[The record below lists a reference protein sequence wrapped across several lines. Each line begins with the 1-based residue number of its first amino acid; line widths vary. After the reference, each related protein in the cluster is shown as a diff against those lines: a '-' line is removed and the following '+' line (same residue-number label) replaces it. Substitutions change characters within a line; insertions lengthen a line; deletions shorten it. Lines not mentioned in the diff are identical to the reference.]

1 MPAYNAERYIK
12 DSIESILNQSERD
25 FEFIIVDDGSTDKTS
40 LIISSFSDPRLRV
53 FKINHCGLIYS
64 LNFGISKA
72 NGEYIARMDVDDIS
86 EPNRLKK
93 QADFLDDHPDIALC
107 GSFATI
113 IDENGKVKG
122 RLEYS
127 PIEDK
132 NIRRYAL
139 LHNPFI
145 HPTIMIRKKVFDS
158 VGMYKSLFK
167 HVEDYELWT
176 RVLRKYK
183 GATLS
188 EALLKYRIHEN
199 QVTKRGNFEMRLR
212 GLYVRLLV
220 SIRLFIF

>member
-158 VGMYKSLFK
+158 VGMYKSLFQ
-167 HVEDYELWT
+167 
-176 RVLRKYK
+176 
-183 GATLS
+183 AC
-188 EALLKYRIHEN
+188 
-199 QVTKRGNFEMRLR
+199 
-212 GLYVRLLV
+212 
-220 SIRLFIF
+220 